1 MKSSKAQIT
10 IKWTMTIIVLLLLVV
25 IISGFSPVFSEEVIQ
40 LFHFLLLAGILIL
53 FYLLFGKPLAE
64 EKENV
69 LAVANPFI
77 AEDAAEEESLIIS
90 EKSLLVPEGNIPAE
104 TTVTDTQ
111 LSFNGFSDVSASSEH
126 IDTKLFSGKD
136 LEEAD
141 FKTIADQIPFMVW
154 RSDPDGHCIYVNKK
168 WISFT
173 GLSYEESLGYGFSR
187 AMALPEN
194 EERRHKW
201 REIIKNHQP
210 YEFKFPLKNAEGE
223 QRWVLAQANA
233 YHKDDVF
240 LGYIGSILDITD
252 QENSTIAVQELSD
265 RKDEFLSMASHELKT
280 PLTSIKALF
289 QLIERSLEKDHKA
302 FHFLHRANN
311 NILRLESLIT
321 NLLDVSKINAGKL
334 SYDLT
339 DFQFNEMLTE
349 TVTAMQNIAV
359 HHRLILH
366 NSEAVSFYGDKFR
379 LEQVIYNFLS
389 NAIKY
394 SPDGKE
400 IIINSEVVNGN
411 IIVSVQDFGIGI
423 EKDNMSRIFNRYYRV
438 DNSLMKFE
446 GLGLGL
452 FISSEIIKRH
462 NGSFWIE
469 SELGKGA
476 TFYFLLPLSNQK
488 VHTVVETD
496 EFSYYWD
503 ETISMQI
510 DPENNWM
517 LANWTGYQNL
527 RSVQE
532 GSMIMLDLVKKN
544 NCKKVLNDNSRVM
557 GNWSEASDWGASEW
571 FPAMADAGVKHFAWI
586 YSPSIFSQFA
596 AEKSADIVLS
606 GISVQF
612 FNSRADAVSW
622 LESV

>member
-1 MKSSKAQIT
+1 
-10 IKWTMTIIVLLLLVV
+10 MTIIVLLLLVV